1 VHDRYL
7 LLGKTVGSNLS
18 MNRSVW
24 LMYANELCFIAQRRL
39 IPYNAFP
46 ARDSANPTT
55 RSGPGRKNFT
65 GRIASQPQRP
75 SLESRLAMLFDV

>member
-1 VHDRYL
+1 
-7 LLGKTVGSNLS
+7 

-39 IPYNAFP
+39 IPGNAFP
-46 ARDSANPTT
+46 TPVPINPTT
-55 RSGPGRKNFT
+55 RSGLGHEYFK